1 MMRNNLFELVD
12 GKNESNIFKY
22 QNINQKKQRN
32 IIYNVIF
39 TRYLVHI

>member
-22 QNINQKKQRN
+22 QNIE
-32 IIYNVIF
+32 
-39 TRYLVHI
+39 